1 MSSSLIIFEPYRA
14 QFRDSGQPPDTLQVT
29 AQSRA
34 RYDTDFAD
42 DQVWVPVA
50 QVDDKYVDETAEIAR
65 GYLDLGEVSPRTV
78 QRHQSH
84 SSVNEQLHKATPD
97 SSVPKQCIR
106 NDTSECYS
114 SEHCFP
120 QQQDDILA
128 TYSPYNS
135 QHSPTNNSS
144 LSSSPHVSHGSH
156 NSHASIASLDLIP
169 AEIPQIYF
177 DEQEA
182 CLMRYFA
189 VQLGHWF
196 DICDGERHFA
206 CTVPMRA
213 RTCPPLLNAI
223 CTVAAR
229 HLSRIKKYYV
239 GNHVVYGGK
248 SLPSLT
254 SATAIEY
261 HNRCISYFVSL
272 SDHSRESQ
280 DENLLAA
287 AVILRFY
294 EEVDIPSMGEDTE
307 SALRGI
313 QIFLDAQAIPAVS
326 GTGLRHAAYWI
337 ALRQEIITC
346 FSKQRPFRLPL
357 GPCDPYRSFEPA
369 DDYVWADRLVI
380 HCADVLQFCFGSED
394 EEPTTPNSFP
404 HYQYPNN
411 HTHHRHPTTEA
422 ETRLAHYD
430 ALVSFSTFWKTLGP
444 QSFKPIYSRA
454 ADPANGQIF
463 PELWYLNN
471 CHVAGLQHLELARIL
486 LAVYNPRLPRLGPGQ
501 RTAMRSV
508 DEEIRAIV
516 LRLCGIAL
524 SNLHSPPGL
533 VTASAAIG
541 MCGDRFSRR
550 EEQVALLG
558 VLVMLE
564 DEYGYP
570 TSSMREQLGLAWGWE
585 GGGRGRGWRLVY
597 EFNIRTMTMPC
608 LEACMVG
615 WLM

>member
-1 MSSSLIIFEPYRA
+1 MPSGFRHGSS
-14 QFRDSGQPPDTLQVT
+14 
-29 AQSRA
+29 A
-34 RYDTDFAD
+34 RYDADFAD
-42 DQVWVPVA
+42 DQVWVPIA

-65 GYLDLGEVSPRTV
+65 GYLDLGEVSPWTV
-78 QRHQSH
+78 KRHRSQSSATEQPVATEPLVTEPPILSDAVESH
-84 SSVNEQLHKATPD
+84 SS
-97 SSVPKQCIR
+97 
-106 NDTSECYS
+106 
-114 SEHCFP
+114 EHFIP
-120 QQQDDILA
+120 QQQDEILT
-128 TYSPYNS
+128 TYSPYNL
-135 QHSPTNNSS
+135 QHSPANNSS
-144 LSSSPHVSHGSH
+144 ISSTSPHLSHSSH
-156 NSHASIASLDLIP
+156 HSHASIGSMNMIP
-169 AEIPQIYF
+169 AEIPQLYF
-177 DEQEA
+177 DEHEA
-182 CLMRYFA
+182 CLMRYFV

-196 DICDGERHFA
+196 DICDGQRHFA

-223 CTVAAR
+223 CTVSAR

-239 GNHVVYGGK
+239 GNQVVYGGK
-248 SLPSLT
+248 PLPNLT
-254 SATAIEY
+254 PATAIEY
-261 HNRCISYFVSL
+261 HNRCISHFVSL
-272 SDHSRESQ
+272 SDHSREAQ

-337 ALRQEIITC
+337 ALRQEIITA
-346 FSKQRPFRLPL
+346 FSKQRAFRLPL
-357 GPCDPYRSFEPA
+357 GPCEPYRSFEPA

-380 HCADVLQFCFGSED
+380 HCADVLQFCFGSEE
-394 EEPTTPNSFP
+394 EEPNSPNTTS
-404 HYQYPNN
+404 HY
-411 HTHHRHPTTEA
+411 HHRRLSTTET

-430 ALVSFSTFWKTLGP
+430 TLVAFSTFWNTLGP
-444 QSFKPIYSRA
+444 ESFKPIYTRA
-454 ADPANGQIF
+454 PDPANGKIF

-533 VTASAAIG
+533 VTASVAIG
-541 MCGDRFSRR
+541 MCGDRFSAR

-570 TSSMREQLGLAWGWE
+570 TSSMREQLRLAWGWKGE
-585 GGGRGRGWRLVY
+585 GDSG
-597 EFNIRTMTMPC
+597 
-608 LEACMVG
+608 MVVD
-615 WLM
+615 L

>member
-1 MSSSLIIFEPYRA
+1 
-14 QFRDSGQPPDTLQVT
+14 
-29 AQSRA
+29 
-34 RYDTDFAD
+34 
-42 DQVWVPVA
+42 
-50 QVDDKYVDETAEIAR
+50 
-65 GYLDLGEVSPRTV
+65 
-78 QRHQSH
+78 
-84 SSVNEQLHKATPD
+84 
-97 SSVPKQCIR
+97 
-106 NDTSECYS
+106 
-114 SEHCFP
+114 
-120 QQQDDILA
+120 
-128 TYSPYNS
+128 
-135 QHSPTNNSS
+135 
-144 LSSSPHVSHGSH
+144 
-156 NSHASIASLDLIP
+156 
-169 AEIPQIYF
+169 
-177 DEQEA
+177 
-182 CLMRYFA
+182 
-189 VQLGHWF
+189 
-196 DICDGERHFA
+196 
-206 CTVPMRA
+206 MRA

-239 GNHVVYGGK
+239 GNQVVYGGK
-248 SLPSLT
+248 PLPKLNP
-254 SATAIEY
+254 ATAIEY
-261 HNRCISYFVSL
+261 HNRCISHFVSI
-272 SDHSRESQ
+272 SDHPREAQ

-380 HCADVLQFCFGSED
+380 HCADVLQFCFGSE
-394 EEPTTPNSFP
+394 EVEPNSPTSF
-404 HYQYPNN
+404 HYHPPFNN
-411 HTHHRHPTTEA
+411 TPSHRSPSTTET

-430 ALVSFSTFWKTLGP
+430 TLVAFSTLWKTLGP
-444 QSFKPIYSRA
+444 QSFEPIYTRA
-454 ADPANGQIF
+454 ADPATGKIF

-471 CHVAGLQHLELARIL
+471 CHVAGLQHLELAQIL
-486 LAVYNPRLPRLGPGQ
+486 LAVYNPRLPRLGLGQ

-533 VTASAAIG
+533 VTASVAIG
-541 MCGDRFSRR
+541 MCGDRFSKK

-564 DEYGYP
+564 DDYGYR

-585 GGGRGRGWRLVY
+585 GDGM
-597 EFNIRTMTMPC
+597 EM
-608 LEACMVG
+608 EVG
-615 WLM
+615 L